1 MDLESEIQVEKKNGL
16 TKQLMLLVAHDL
28 KSPVNN
34 IIGFLN
40 LLEILLH
47 EKQEQEIKDY
57 FNIIRKEAEHA
68 LNLINSLSDYC
79 KTMQIDFPIDE
90 KNVIEDILEH
100 SRKEHDRLIVG
111 I

>member
-1 MDLESEIQVEKKNGL
+1 MDLVSDLHVKKENGL

-40 LLEILLH
+40 LLENLLH
-47 EKQEQEIKDY
+47 ENQDQEINEY
-57 FNIIRKEAEHA
+57 FYIIRKEAEHA

-79 KTMQIDFPIDE
+79 KNMQIDFPTDG

-100 SRKEHDRLIVG
+100 SRKEREKSIVG